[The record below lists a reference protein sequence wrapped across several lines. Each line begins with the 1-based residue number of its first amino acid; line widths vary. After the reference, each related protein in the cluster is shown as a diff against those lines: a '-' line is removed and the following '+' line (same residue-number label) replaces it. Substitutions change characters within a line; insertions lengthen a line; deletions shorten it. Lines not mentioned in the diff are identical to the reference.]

1 MREEPSLAELV
12 GAVAEFLRQRLMPNL
27 DGGLQFHTRVA
38 ANVLDI
44 CAREIATGGN
54 AEAREVARLRALLQ
68 ADGSAA
74 QLNQQLCDAIRH
86 DRIASDDPALVRH
99 LWATT
104 LDTVAIDQ
112 PRYATY
118 RRALEFARPDEKG
131 EN

>member
-12 GAVAEFLRQRLMPNL
+12 AAVAGFLREKVMPNV
-27 DGGLQFHTRVA
+27 DGGLQFHARVA

-44 CAREIATGGN
+44 CAREITTGTG
-54 AEAREVARLRALLQ
+54 AEARELGRLRKLLQ

-74 QLNQQLCDAIRH
+74 DLNAQLCAAIR
-86 DRIASDDPALVRH
+86 DGRIAGDDPALVGH

-118 RRALEFARPDEKG
+118 RRALQFAGATEKG